1 MCLARLVSSLPSS
14 SFLNNNPALALL
26 SLMSFFLLRLL
37 LNFLLLLLVVPLARS
52 LETRPLLVWEMPRA
66 VLFTPHSIPAAR
78 YAQPSTSS

>member
-1 MCLARLVSSLPSS
+1 
-14 SFLNNNPALALL
+14 
-26 SLMSFFLLRLL
+26 MSFFLLRLL
-37 LNFLLLLLVVPLARS
+37 LNFLLLLVVPLARS

>member
-37 LNFLLLLLVVPLARS
+37 LNFLLLLVVPLARS